1 MNIKNR
7 ITVLSMS
14 LLILG
19 GAITS
24 VKAFSY
30 KSGSEYQY
38 VTHVDI
44 PNCGRISYQTS
55 YGSKKVT
62 DGHLATFLATHRDAL
77 LGNFASLID
86 FNKNDKSAEVGLTVG
101 TAKVTS
107 EYGCSVGAI
116 YFSAVA
122 SSGIEPSNTCD
133 VTMGFS
139 ADNLLIP

>member
-1 MNIKNR
+1 MNIKKK
-7 ITVLSMS
+7 ITIFSMS

-30 KSGSEYQY
+30 TSGSEYQY
-38 VTHVDI
+38 VTHTDI
-44 PNCGRISYQTS
+44 PACGGISCQTS

-62 DGHLATFLATHRDAL
+62 TGELATFLATHRDAL
-77 LGNFASLID
+77 LGNFACLID
-86 FNKNDKSAEVGLTVG
+86 FNKNEKSADVGLTVG

-107 EYGCSVGAI
+107 EFGCSVGAI
-116 YFSAVA
+116 YFSAVR
-122 SSGIEPSNTCD
+122 SSGIEPSNKCD

-139 ADNLLIP
+139 ADNLKS